1 MQLKYFSLLF
11 SIAGITLLYVLS
23 TLSQPL
29 IIELCE
35 LPEYEGKQV
44 ITEGTVTEHHTTTY
58 GSQIIT
64 IKEDNATIII
74 FVEGA
79 VELEYGDKIQVTGT
93 VQKYKDDWEIVVNDE
108 RFIILLEKWQNISFP
123 LWQLAENPTK
133 YDGLNVNVTGY
144 VDVIYDSYFYLVDE
158 TEEHSLIVFCNPSE
172 HNVSYPGQKVNVAAQ
187 FTFDEEAFQYKLTL
201 CEEMHHISLCQVD

>member
-23 TLSQPL
+23 TLSQPI
-29 IIELCE
+29 IIEICE

-74 FVEGA
+74 FVEGT

-133 YDGLNVNVTGY
+133 YNGLNVNVTGY

-172 HNVSYPGQKVNVAAQ
+172 YDVSYPGQKVNVAAQ

-201 CEEMHHISLCQVD
+201 CEETHCISLCQVD

>member
-23 TLSQPL
+23 TLSQPI
-29 IIELCE
+29 IIEICE

-64 IKEDNATIII
+64 IKEDNATVII
-74 FVEGA
+74 FVEGT
-79 VELEYGDKIQVTGT
+79 VELEYGDKIQATGT
-93 VQKYKDDWEIVVNDE
+93 VQKYKGDWELVVNDE

-172 HNVSYPGQKVNVAAQ
+172 YNVSYPGQKVNVAAQ
-187 FTFDEEAFQYKLTL
+187 FTFDEEAFQYKLAL
-201 CEEMHHISLCQVD
+201 CEEIHRISLCQVD